1 MTRIATLI
9 GWLVALCAA
18 LPATANPVTYGQ
30 QLCVMLK
37 SGISQEKAWSYIAQ
51 EHTNAAMTNPQT
63 VIPWYSAASAGWAVG
78 TALGNAE
85 RAQKELAAMK
95 PDVFKVARSTCPE
108 QFRPR

>member
-9 GWLVALCAA
+9 GSLVVMGAS
-18 LPATANPVTYGQ
+18 LPVRANPVSYGQ

-37 SGISQEKAWSYIAQ
+37 SGISQDKAWAYITQ
-51 EHTNAAMTNPQT
+51 EHTKAAIANTQT

-78 TALGNAE
+78 TALGNAD

-95 PDVFKVARSTCPE
+95 PDVFKVARTNCPE
-108 QFRPR
+108 QFRQL